1 MYNRAIRGAI
11 TVDNNS
17 ENLIIST
24 TKQLLEEMI
33 EQNNIITQDII
44 SIIFTATEDLD
55 KAYPAVAARQIG
67 IVNAGLLCMQEMKV
81 DGSLKMCIR
90 ILLNVNTSKDQ
101 NVIKHVYLKGA
112 TKLRPDLINSSL

>member
-11 TVDNNS
+11 TVDCNCKD
-17 ENLIIST
+17 LIISS

-33 EQNNIITQDII
+33 EQNNIINEDIS

-55 KAYPAVAARQIG
+55 KAYPAVAARELG
-67 IVNAGLLCMQEMKV
+67 IVNAGLLCMQEMRV
-81 DGSLKMCIR
+81 EGSLKMCIR
-90 ILLNVNTSKDQ
+90 ILINVNTSKDQ

-112 TKLRPDLINSSL
+112 TKLRPDLINNSL